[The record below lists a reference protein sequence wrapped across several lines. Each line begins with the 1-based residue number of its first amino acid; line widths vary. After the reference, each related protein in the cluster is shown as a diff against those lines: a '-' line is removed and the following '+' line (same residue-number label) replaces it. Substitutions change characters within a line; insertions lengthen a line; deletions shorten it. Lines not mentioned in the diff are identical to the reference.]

1 MSFIVTGAGQD
12 GPVRYEHADAKEAI
26 KDAVALID
34 QGKSDVRLEDPT
46 GRVSKSIE
54 LHLLVRAQER
64 F

>member
-1 MSFIVTGAGQD
+1 
-12 GPVRYEHADAKEAI
+12 VRYEHADAKEAI

-34 QGKSDVRLEDPT
+34 QGMSDVRLEDPT
-46 GRVSKSIE
+46 GRVSKSTE